1 MILRHF
7 LFLSFFLLISLPAFG
22 SNITW
27 KEVDFDIG
35 VRVYAG
41 KIKGQRLV
49 AFKGI
54 GIIQYPMSV
63 VASVLYDIE
72 KGNQWIANLGSS
84 GIVQVIDPLERIDYN
99 HQKLPW
105 PITDRDFVFRIKTR
119 ISPDK
124 KAMHFTLK
132 SEQNALQPP
141 QAGKVRGELLN
152 SYFKTKSIENDTQT
166 EMEMMLLVDPKGL
179 IPKWIVNF
187 INKKWPVKTMNGIRS
202 YLKRS
207 YIPVHPIIAS
217 ALETSTGIQTCE
229 KPELTIENC

>member
-7 LFLSFFLLISLPAFG
+7 RFIFFSLLISPPATG
-22 SNITW
+22 SNISW
-27 KEVDFDIG
+27 KEVDFDSG

-49 AFKGI
+49 DFKGI
-54 GIIQYPMSV
+54 GIIEYPMSV

-84 GIVQVIDPLERIDYN
+84 GIVLVINPLERIDYN

-105 PITDRDFVFRIKTR
+105 PIADRDFVFRIRTS

-124 KAMHFTLK
+124 KAMHFTLQ
-132 SEQNALQPP
+132 SEKNALRPP
-141 QAGKVRGELLN
+141 QRGKVRGELLS
-152 SYFKTKSIENDTQT
+152 SYFKLKSIENDSQT

-179 IPKWIVNF
+179 IPKWIVNL
-187 INKKWPVKTMNGIRS
+187 INKNWPVITMNGIRN
-202 YLKRS
+202 YMKRS
-207 YIPVHPIIAS
+207 YIPVHANIAR
-217 ALETSTGIQTCE
+217 ALETNTGIQTCE
-229 KPELTIENC
+229 KPKLAMDNC